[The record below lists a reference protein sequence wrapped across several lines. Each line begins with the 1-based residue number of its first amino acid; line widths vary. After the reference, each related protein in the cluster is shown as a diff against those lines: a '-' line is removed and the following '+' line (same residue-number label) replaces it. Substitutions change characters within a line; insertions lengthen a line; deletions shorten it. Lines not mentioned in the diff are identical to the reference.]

1 MLQYLEGVVAFRALR
16 NNNKMES
23 LSVRAT
29 AGRYRFVR
37 VRCLL
42 LTSFLTWTT
51 DRRGSCNDRK
61 SGEGAVDGGGGHLG
75 DGDSTLAVSNV
86 WRC

>member
-1 MLQYLEGVVAFRALR
+1 MLQYLEGVLALR
-16 NNNKMES
+16 TLRIKNKMES
-23 LSVRAT
+23 SVRAT

-37 VRCLL
+37 VSCLL

-61 SGEGAVDGGGGHLG
+61 SGEGAIDGGGGDLG